1 MYTIPQKLDAL
12 DNISSFILTTLPTN
26 QSTLLT
32 WVAKYNFVEYFQ
44 EIKSSEI
51 LEIIEKKR

>member
-1 MYTIPQKLDAL
+1 MLWTIL
-12 DNISSFILTTLPTN
+12 SFSILTTLPTN

-51 LEIIEKKR
+51 LEIIEKNVDTLKG